1 MQVEILTQ
9 RSVFLEAELEKKSRQ
24 LQEKTEQARTE
35 TEKNNAAKEVIK
47 TLMMQVHICCPIY
60 FITSLV
66 MFCSQLKMFILSI
79 KVY

>member
-9 RSVFLEAELEKKSRQ
+9 RSLFLEAELEKKSRQ

-47 TLMMQVHICCPIY
+47 TLMMQVHIRCPIY
-60 FITSLV
+60 SITSLV
-66 MFCSQLKMFILSI
+66 TFCS
-79 KVY
+79 